1 MGRLQDRAGG
11 HGRGL
16 SGTPPNGGGPGA
28 TTFVEAGRGP
38 GLADGIVNPPV
49 WRASTVLFDSLAAL
63 DAGMRDPDAGLY
75 YGRRGTPTTWAL
87 EQALTALE
95 PGAAGTKLYPSGVAA
110 IAAALMTVVKAGDH
124 VLIVDSAYEPTRL
137 LANSLLKR
145 LGVTAS
151 YYDPL
156 IGAGIADLITEATSA
171 IVLESPGSLSFEVQD
186 VPAIVAAAR
195 ARGVATIMDNTW
207 ATPVNF
213 SPVAHGVDFSMQAVT
228 KYVAGHS
235 DVMMGAVTTTE
246 AWLPRLK
253 STSYRLGYCVSPDDA
268 YLALRGLRTLGVRM
282 ARHAASALEIA
293 RWLAGHPLV
302 DRVLHPALP
311 GCPGHA
317 SFVRDFRG
325 ASGLFGFVLRQG
337 KRADTAAL
345 IDDLAHFGIG
355 FSWGGFES
363 LILPANVAAMRTA
376 TRFEAP
382 GPLIRLSIGLED
394 PADLVA
400 DLDAGLA
407 RYGAQF

>member
-1 MGRLQDRAGG
+1 MGCVQDHAGG
-11 HGRGL
+11 DGRGL
-16 SGTPPNGGGPGA
+16 SGAPPTA
-28 TTFVEAGRGP
+28 TTLVEAGRGP

-49 WRASTVLFDSLAAL
+49 WRASTILFKNLAEL
-63 DAGMRDPDAGLY
+63 DAAIKNPDAGLY

-95 PGAAGTKLYPSGVAA
+95 PGAAGTRLYPSGVAA
-110 IAAALMTVVKAGDH
+110 IAGALLAAVKTGDH

-137 LANSLLKR
+137 LAKSLLAR

-156 IGAGIADLITEATSA
+156 IGAGIAGLITDTTSA

-186 VPAIVAAAR
+186 VPAIIAAAK

-207 ATPVNF
+207 ATPLNF
-213 SPVAHGVDFSMQAVT
+213 SPIAHGVDMSMQAVT

-235 DVMMGAVTTTE
+235 DVMLGAVTATE
-246 AWLPRLK
+246 AWLPRLRT
-253 STSYRLGYCVSPDDA
+253 TSHRLGYSVSPDDA

-282 ARHAASALEIA
+282 ARHAASGLEVA
-293 RWLAGHPLV
+293 RWLAAHPLV

-311 GCPGHA
+311 SCPGHA
-317 SFVRDFRG
+317 SFVREFRG
-325 ASGLFGFVLRQG
+325 PSGLFGFVLKRG
-337 KRADTAAL
+337 RRADTAAL
-345 IDDLAHFGIG
+345 IDGLHHFGIG
-355 FSWGGFES
+355 FSWGGYES
-363 LILPANVAAMRTA
+363 LILPADIAAIRTA

-382 GPLIRLSIGLED
+382 GPLVRLSIGLEE
-394 PADLVA
+394 PADLIA